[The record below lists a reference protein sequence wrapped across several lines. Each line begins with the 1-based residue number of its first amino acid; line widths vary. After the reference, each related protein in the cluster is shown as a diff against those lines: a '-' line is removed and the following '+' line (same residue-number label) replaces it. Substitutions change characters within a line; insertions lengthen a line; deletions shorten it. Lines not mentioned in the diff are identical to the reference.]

1 MKCNNNG
8 KYVGE
13 SNVNNNITTIIIVN
27 KNSIYSSK
35 LKPIERKNGITKML
49 KKKGTKGET
58 LRTETNTNTCF
69 GKCTSKY
76 INHLTE

>member
-35 LKPIERKNGITKML
+35 LKPIERKNGITK
-49 KKKGTKGET
+49 
-58 LRTETNTNTCF
+58 NA
-69 GKCTSKY
+69 
-76 INHLTE
+76 